1 MKNIPLPLYT
11 MAILFQAFQ
20 IFQIQMIILRLKR
33 YFDGLLQE
41 DMDLFPF
48 LFIALKDR
56 IRVAKAARFMCE
68 KLRRCLCDYLKF
80 PSTTFVVVHLITY
93 SLFYPL

>member
-1 MKNIPLPLYT
+1 

-33 YFDGLLQE
+33 YFDDLLQE

-56 IRVAKAARFMCE
+56 IRVAKAASLMCE
-68 KLRRCLCDYLKF
+68 KLRRCLCDYLQF
-80 PSTTFVVVHLITY
+80 TSTTFVVVHLITY
-93 SLFYPL
+93 